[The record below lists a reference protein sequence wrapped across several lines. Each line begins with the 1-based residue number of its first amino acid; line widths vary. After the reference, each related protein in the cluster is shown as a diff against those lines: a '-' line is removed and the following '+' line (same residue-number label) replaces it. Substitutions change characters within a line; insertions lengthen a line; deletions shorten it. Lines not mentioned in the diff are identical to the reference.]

1 MEKRFDFVLVGG
13 GVASASAAETL
24 RAEGT
29 QGRIL
34 VIAGEDRLPYGHS
47 SLSKQFLLSAQSA
60 DALKLHSEGYY
71 RDLAIDLMLGVHAVD
86 VDTTNRPARVRS
98 CSVIWL

>member
-34 VIAGEDRLPYGHS
+34 VIAGEDRLPYGPFVS
-47 SLSKQFLLSAQSA
+47 VQAVSLNC
-60 DALKLHSEGYY
+60 
-71 RDLAIDLMLGVHAVD
+71 AIGE
-86 VDTTNRPARVRS
+86 RVETP
-98 CSVIWL
+98 